1 MSRLRPLIGLLVLG
15 LGAWL
20 MLALFG
26 GGPAVSQPTTW
37 TSSQQCAE
45 CHPAAFESWQQSEH
59 ANAWTGHAVRAQSN
73 DFANQDC
80 IDCHAPQPVFDFA
93 LGERA
98 LGRAVRRPEGVDCI
112 ACHSLPEGGMAAGFN
127 DPKAACRPTEKRE
140 LLSANYCGSCHNLHG
155 TVTQWQGSR
164 WAAERVSCI
173 DCHMPEDG
181 AGHRSHAM
189 PGGNDLAMLKTAVHL
204 SAEHGP
210 SGWTLMLEN
219 VGAGHSFPT
228 DERSRAA
235 DLFWRPLGAEPNPEA
250 PWQHLHRLRSPY
262 RHEVDLPDTLL
273 LVHEA
278 RRIPVLDRG
287 AEASERLLLNDATG
301 EPVSGPIEVLLV
313 YKRSPYYPGG
323 LSRPESDP
331 DVTVLERLELRP

>member
-1 MSRLRPLIGLLVLG
+1 MQPLRPLLGLLVLG
-15 LGAWL
+15 AGAWL
-20 MLALFG
+20 MLELFG
-26 GGPAVSQPTTW
+26 GQPTSAQATAW
-37 TSSQQCAE
+37 TSSAQCAE
-45 CHPAAFESWQQSEH
+45 CHPAAYDSWQTSEH
-59 ANAWTGHAVRAQSN
+59 ANSWTGHAVRAQSN

-112 ACHSLPEGGMAAGFN
+112 ACHSLPDGGMAAGFN

-140 LLSANYCGSCHNLHG
+140 LLSATYCASCHNLHG
-155 TVTQWQGSR
+155 TVTQWEGSR

-173 DCHMPEDG
+173 DCHMPSDA

-189 PGGNDLAMLKTAVHL
+189 PGGNDLAMLKQAVRL
-204 SAEHGP
+204 SAEREP
-210 SGWTLMLEN
+210 DGWVLVLEN
-219 VGAGHSFPT
+219 IGAGHSFPS

-235 DLFWRPLGAEPNPEA
+235 DLFWRPLDAAADQA

-273 LVHEA
+273 LVHEK
-278 RRIPVLDRG
+278 RRIQVLDRG
-287 AEASERLLLNDATG
+287 AEASQRLLPNDAPG
-301 EPVSGPIEVLLV
+301 EPVSAAIEVLLI

-323 LSRPESDP
+323 LATPEADP